1 MTVGPRL
8 YDVVVIGSGPAG
20 QKAAIQAAKAGRRVA
35 VVEKDAA
42 VGGACVRHGTIP
54 SKTLRETTLVLST
67 FRRRS
72 GDVLPLSLPESLTVA
87 SLMTRLDDVVRGHH
101 AYIGDQL
108 RRNGIDVVH
117 GRARFLSPREIEV
130 LGVDGRRCPL
140 RADLIVIAVGSRPR
154 TPATVPVDHETI
166 LDSDSILSLIYLPS
180 SMIVLGGGVVASEY
194 ASIFAALGVR
204 VTMIDRGTR
213 PVAFLDAELTDRF
226 VRQFERS
233 GGRFIGGAR
242 VAAVATDGFSVRT
255 ALESG
260 ETLTADKMLC
270 ALGRV
275 AAVDRLDLGA
285 AGLTTDER
293 GFLRVD
299 EHCRT
304 AVPQIYAV
312 GDVTGPPALA
322 ASAMEQGRR
331 AMCHALGLAP
341 GAPPET
347 TPVGIYTIPEMASV
361 GFTEHDARKLAG
373 GAVVGRADFREI
385 ARGHIVATQDGF
397 LKMVADP
404 QGHRLLGVQII
415 GEGATELIH
424 MGQLAMVFGGTVDA
438 FVENVFNF
446 PTLAEAYR
454 VAALEIVRTRAR
466 ARPGENVVGPAPPQE
481 TLALPAAT
489 VAVAP
494 E

>member
-1 MTVGPRL
+1 MSVGSRA

-20 QKAAIQAAKAGRRVA
+20 QKAAIQAAKTGRRVA

-72 GDVLPLSLPESLTVA
+72 GDVFPLSLPEGLTVA
-87 SLMTRLDDVVRGHH
+87 SLMTRLEDVVRGHQ
-101 AYIGDQL
+101 AYIGGQL
-108 RRNGIDVVH
+108 TRNGIDAIH
-117 GRARFLSPREIEV
+117 GRARFVSPREIEV
-130 LGVDGRRCPL
+130 LGVDGRRLAL

-154 TPATVPVDHETI
+154 APAGVPVDHESI
-166 LDSDSILSLIYLPS
+166 LDSDSLLSLAYLPS
-180 SMIVLGGGVVASEY
+180 SMTVLGGGVVASEY

-204 VTMIDRGTR
+204 VTMIDRGSR
-213 PVAFLDAELTDRF
+213 PMAFVDPELTDRF
-226 VRQFERS
+226 VRQFEQS

-242 VAAVATDGFSVRT
+242 VAAVATDGLSVRPE
-255 ALESG
+255 LESG
-260 ETLTADKMLC
+260 EALTSDKMLC

-285 AGLTTDER
+285 AGLTTDDR
-293 GFLRVD
+293 GFLPVD
-299 EHCRT
+299 RHCRT
-304 AVPQIYAV
+304 AVPHIYAA
-312 GDVTGPPALA
+312 GDVIGPPALA

-331 AMCHALGLAP
+331 AMCHALGLEP

-347 TPVGIYTIPEMASV
+347 TPVGIYTIPEMATV
-361 GFTEHDARKLAG
+361 GLTEGQACERAG

-385 ARGHIVATQDGF
+385 ARGHIVATQGGF
-397 LKMVADP
+397 LKMIADP
-404 QGHRLLGVQII
+404 QGRRLLGVQII
-415 GEGATELIH
+415 GEGAAELIH
-424 MGQLAMVFGGTVDA
+424 MGQLAIVLGGTVDA

-454 VAALEIVRTRAR
+454 VAALEIVRTRAHPR
-466 ARPGENVVGPAPPQE
+466 ACGDA
-481 TLALPAAT
+481 AAT
-489 VAVAP
+489 TPTWEPDVLAATAATAP